1 MTIPEGLR
9 YTREHEWIEILEE
22 GRGRVGI
29 THHAQDELGDVVFV
43 ELPPVGDELSGEDV
57 FGTVESV
64 KAVSDLYSPVSGK
77 ITEVNDT
84 LEEQPELVNEDPY
97 GAGWM
102 IQVELRDPAE
112 LDGLMSAGEYAAY
125 LAEESGH

>member
-1 MTIPEGLR
+1 MSIPDGLR
-9 YTREHEWIEILEE
+9 YTREHEWIQILEE

-43 ELPPVGDELSGEDV
+43 ELPRTGDVLGGDDV

-77 ITEVNDT
+77 VTEVNES
-84 LEEQPELVNEDPY
+84 LEEQPELVNDDPY
-97 GAGWM
+97 GQGWM
-102 IQVELRDPAE
+102 IQVELSNPGE
-112 LDGLMSAGEYAAY
+112 VDGLMSAGEYAAF

>member
-1 MTIPEGLR
+1 MSIPDGLR

-43 ELPPVGDELSGEDV
+43 ELPRTGDVLGGDDV

-77 ITEVNDT
+77 VTEVNES
-84 LEEQPELVNEDPY
+84 LEEQPELVNDDPY
-97 GAGWM
+97 GQGWM
-102 IQVELRDPAE
+102 IQVELSNPGE
-112 LDGLMSAGEYAAY
+112 VDGLMSAGEYAAF

>member
-1 MTIPEGLR
+1 MSVPEGLQ
-9 YTREHEWIEILEE
+9 YTREHEWIRILEG

-43 ELPPVGDELSGEDV
+43 ELPRTGDELGGEDV

-77 ITEVNDT
+77 VTAVNES
-84 LEEQPELVNEDPY
+84 LEEQPELVNDDPY
-97 GAGWM
+97 GEGWM
-102 IQVELRDPAE
+102 IQVELSDPGE

>member
-9 YTREHEWIEILEE
+9 YTREHEWIRVLEE

-43 ELPPVGDELSGEDV
+43 ELPRTGDELSGDDV

-77 ITEVNDT
+77 VTEVNES
-84 LEEQPELVNEDPY
+84 LEDQPELVNDDPY
-97 GAGWM
+97 GEGWM
-102 IQVELRDPAE
+102 IQVELGDPAE
-112 LDGLMSAGEYAAY
+112 LDGLMSAQEYAVY

>member
-9 YTREHEWIEILEE
+9 YTREHEWVEILDES
-22 GRGRVGI
+22 RGRVGI

-43 ELPPVGDELSGEDV
+43 ELPGVGDELGGEDV

-64 KAVSDLYSPVSGK
+64 KAVSDLYSPVTGK
-77 ITEVNDT
+77 VIQINES

-97 GAGWM
+97 GQGWM
-102 IQVELRDPAE
+102 IQVELGDPAE
-112 LDGLMSAGEYAAY
+112 LDGLMSAEQYAAY

>member
-1 MTIPEGLR
+1 MAIPEGLR

-43 ELPPVGDELSGEDV
+43 ELPRTGDELSGDDV

-64 KAVSDLYSPVSGK
+64 KAVSDLYSPVTGK
-77 ITEVNDT
+77 VLQVNES

-97 GAGWM
+97 GEGWM
-102 IQVELRDPAE
+102 IQVELTELAE
-112 LDGLMSAGEYAAY
+112 LDGLLSAEEYAAY

>member
-9 YTREHEWIEILEE
+9 YTREHEWIRVLEE
-22 GRGRVGI
+22 GLGRVGI

-43 ELPPVGDELSGEDV
+43 ELPRTGDELSGEDV

-77 ITEVNDT
+77 VAEVNES
-84 LEEQPELVNEDPY
+84 LEDQPELVNDDPY
-97 GAGWM
+97 GEGWM
-102 IQVELRDPAE
+102 IQVELGDPAE
-112 LDGLMSAGEYAAY
+112 LDGLMSAQEYAAY

>member
-9 YTREHEWIEILEE
+9 YTREHEWIRVLEE

-43 ELPPVGDELSGEDV
+43 ELPRTGDELSGEEV

-77 ITEVNDT
+77 VTGVNES
-84 LEEQPELVNEDPY
+84 LEDQPELVNDDPY
-97 GAGWM
+97 GEGWM
-102 IQVELRDPAE
+102 IQVELGDPAE
-112 LDGLMSAGEYAAY
+112 LDGLMSAQEYAAY

>member
-1 MTIPEGLR
+1 MSIPDGLR
-9 YTREHEWIEILEE
+9 YTREHEWIRILEE

-43 ELPPVGDELSGEDV
+43 ELPRTGDVLGGDDV

-77 ITEVNDT
+77 VTEVNES
-84 LEEQPELVNEDPY
+84 LEEQPELVNDDPY
-97 GAGWM
+97 GQGWM
-102 IQVELRDPAE
+102 IQVELSNPGE
-112 LDGLMSAGEYAAY
+112 VDGLMSAGEYAAF

>member
-9 YTREHEWIEILEE
+9 YTREHEWVEILDE

-43 ELPPVGDELSGEDV
+43 ELPGVGDELGGEDV

-64 KAVSDLYSPVSGK
+64 KAVSDLYSPVTGK
-77 ITEVNDT
+77 VIQVNES

-97 GAGWM
+97 GQGWM
-102 IQVELRDPAE
+102 IQVELGDAAE
-112 LDGLMSAGEYAAY
+112 LDGLMSAEQYAAY

>member
-9 YTREHEWIEILEE
+9 YTREHEWIRVLEE

-43 ELPPVGDELSGEDV
+43 ELPRTGDELGGDDV

-64 KAVSDLYSPVSGK
+64 KAVSDLYSPVSGTV
-77 ITEVNDT
+77 TEVNES
-84 LEEQPELVNEDPY
+84 LEDQPELVNDDPY
-97 GAGWM
+97 GEGWM
-102 IQVELRDPAE
+102 IQVELGDPAE
-112 LDGLMSAGEYAAY
+112 LDGLMSAREYAAY